1 MFDALYVGATG
12 MRGQQLQID
21 TIAHNLANLNTVG
34 YRRSVTTFAEISSAL
49 SLSEIAAISSSP
61 GISSSLGIPTRGA
74 GSIAQV
80 SLSSLAGELKA
91 TGEPLDIA
99 IDGLG
104 FLEVIRHDG
113 TPAYT
118 RNGKL
123 KVDADGMLAT
133 ADGAVLS
140 SQIQI
145 PFDAEEVRIGADGR
159 VFVVTPD
166 DPAAVEVGRVELAL
180 IPNPSAL
187 KAVGDNL
194 FVAPAQ
200 AGEPQLSAPG
210 ESGLG
215 TIRQG
220 HLESSNVQM
229 ADELVTLMLAQR
241 AFEMNARVVQAAD
254 QMVSITNS
262 LYR

>member
-34 YRRSVTTFAEISSAL
+34 YRRSITSFAEISSAL
-49 SLSEIAAISSSP
+49 SVSEIAAIASP
-61 GISSSLGIPTRGA
+61 NSLVHARGA
-74 GSIAQV
+74 GSMAQV
-80 SLSSLAGELKA
+80 TLSSLAGELKS

-104 FLEVIRHDG
+104 FMEVVRADG

-118 RNGKL
+118 RAGKL
-123 KVDADGMLAT
+123 KIDADGMLAL
-133 ADGAVLS
+133 ADGSVLAA
-140 SQIQI
+140 QIQI
-145 PFDAEEVRIGADGR
+145 PTDAEEVRIATDGR
-159 VFVVTPD
+159 VMVVSGPD
-166 DPAAVEVGRVELAL
+166 GDAVEVGRIELVTV
-180 IPNPSAL
+180 PNPAAL
-187 KAVGDNL
+187 RAIGDNL
-194 FVAPAQ
+194 FVASAQ
-200 AGEPQLSAPG
+200 AGEPQTASPG
-210 ESGLG
+210 ELGLG
-215 TIRQG
+215 TLRQG
-220 HLESSNVQM
+220 YLESSNVQM

-254 QMVSITNS
+254 QMMSITNS